1 MCLFYTD
8 FISICWMFIVICC
21 FWNPS
26 CTCFRNELSSSVN
39 EYSKHLNSCFDWK
52 YEQILL
58 ENYVTEIQAVHFI
71 IYMVLVYFLSFF
83 YELLPSMSYVIYLF
97 ILFYF
102 ENAASYQ
109 NPQGG
114 AQNENDPNNTTV
126 RISL

>member
-1 MCLFYTD
+1 LT
-8 FISICWMFIVICC
+8 
-21 FWNPS
+21 
-26 CTCFRNELSSSVN
+26 
-39 EYSKHLNSCFDWK
+39 
-52 YEQILL
+52 

-71 IYMVLVYFLSFF
+71 IFILLVYFLSFF
-83 YELLPSMSYVIYLF
+83 YELLLSMFYVIYLF

>member
-1 MCLFYTD
+1 
-8 FISICWMFIVICC
+8 MF
-21 FWNPS
+21 F
-26 CTCFRNELSSSVN
+26 
-39 EYSKHLNSCFDWK
+39 
-52 YEQILL
+52 
-58 ENYVTEIQAVHFI
+58 
-71 IYMVLVYFLSFF
+71 
-83 YELLPSMSYVIYLF
+83 VIYLF